1 MEILDGQSLD
11 LDLYLYNL
19 QTHTE
24 NRDLDLDLEIF
35 RLTPPILAKQVAY
48 FTSAVSLQHLALWKQ
63 YSTVYNSNSFRQ

>member
-24 NRDLDLDLEIF
+24 NRDLDLEIF
-35 RLTPPILAKQVAY
+35 RLKPPILAKQVAY